1 MAVQAPPAPPAPAPV
16 AVRPVRGRRR
26 GLRTLG
32 LLSPP
37 VVWLV
42 IFFLVPIGI
51 VSAYSV
57 GALSFFPGD
66 QALSLANWQRFFH
79 GSIYL
84 SLFWKSVRM
93 SLTVSVACVLLAYPI
108 AYFLALGA
116 KKRKYV
122 LLLLIIAP
130 FLTSYLLRVLAFKVI
145 LGDQG
150 LINTFFYSLHLRSP
164 DHPIP
169 WLLYSQF
176 TVMLVLAY
184 VWVPFVALPIFVA
197 LENLDSSLLEGARD
211 LGASRWQTFW
221 RITFPLS
228 VPGVIAAFVFVFIP
242 TIGEFVTPL
251 LVGGVKG
258 FMYGNAI
265 ADLFGPGFDWQTGAV
280 LALFLLAITGA
291 LTALFARF
299 LQVRAVTAE

>member
-1 MAVQAPPAPPAPAPV
+1 MA
-16 AVRPVRGRRR
+16 AVGI
-26 GLRTLG
+26 
-32 LLSPP
+32 LSPP
-37 VVWLV
+37 VSWLV
-42 IFFLVPIGI
+42 LFFLVPIGI
-51 VSAYSV
+51 VAAYSV

-66 QALSLANWQRFFH
+66 QALSLGGWERFFR

-84 SLFWKSVRM
+84 SLFWKSVRI
-93 SLTVSVACVLLAYPI
+93 SLTVSVVSVLLAYPI
-108 AYFLALGA
+108 AFFLALGA

-122 LLLLIIAP
+122 LLLVIIAP

-145 LGDQG
+145 LGDEG
-150 LINTFFYSLHLRSP
+150 LINTFFYSLHMRSP
-164 DHPIP
+164 GHPIP

-197 LENLDSSLLEGARD
+197 LENLDQSLLEGASD

-221 RITFPLS
+221 RVTFPLS
-228 VPGVIAAFVFVFIP
+228 VPGVMAAFVFVFIP

-251 LVGGVKG
+251 LVGGTRG

-265 ADLFGPGFDWQTGAV
+265 ADLFGPGFDWQTGSV
-280 LALFLLAITGA
+280 LALFLLAVTAA
-291 LTALFARF
+291 LALVFGRF
-299 LQVRAVTAE
+299 LQIRSVAAE